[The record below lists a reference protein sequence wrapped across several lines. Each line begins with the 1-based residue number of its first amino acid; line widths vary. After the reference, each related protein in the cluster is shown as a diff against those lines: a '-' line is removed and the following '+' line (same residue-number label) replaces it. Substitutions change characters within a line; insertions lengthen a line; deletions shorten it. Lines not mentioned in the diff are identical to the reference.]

1 MEIGLVFFFDQET
14 VLWLLLSSVATKQ
27 SGSHGFGTIGFWSR
41 HMYSL
46 KQEKGGENTRCLCTL
61 FDEHGRV
68 EKR

>member
-46 KQEKGGENTRCLCTL
+46 KQEKVARTHGVYVLFSMNMGE
-61 FDEHGRV
+61 
-68 EKR
+68 